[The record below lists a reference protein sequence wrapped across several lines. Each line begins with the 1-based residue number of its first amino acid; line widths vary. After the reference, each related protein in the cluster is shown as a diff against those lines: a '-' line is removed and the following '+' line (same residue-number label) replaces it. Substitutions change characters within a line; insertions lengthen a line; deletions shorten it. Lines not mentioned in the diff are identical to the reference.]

1 MRLLQSDSLSQ
12 VLNVLRRIMDG
23 PQMLAF
29 LPAAVLAAF
38 WLGGEGWLLAVAL
51 GALLGTQ
58 LGIHKWPAHRLRK
71 GLAVVLAIAAGKLL
85 FA

>member
-38 WLGGEGWLLAVAL
+38 WLAL
-51 GALLGTQ
+51 GCGTRRACAPYPVAKSTRS
-58 LGIHKWPAHRLRK
+58 GAVRK
-71 GLAVVLAIAAGKLL
+71 
-85 FA
+85 